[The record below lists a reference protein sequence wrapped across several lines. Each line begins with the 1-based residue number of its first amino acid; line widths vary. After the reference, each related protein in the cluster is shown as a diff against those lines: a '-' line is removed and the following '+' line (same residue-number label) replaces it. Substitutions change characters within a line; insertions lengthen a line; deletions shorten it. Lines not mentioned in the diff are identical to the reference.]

1 MVHPESTMTEMAT
14 TDPASPAPKQHN
26 PWKWVSAV
34 LAVVSIGLLVW
45 ALSAQSDKNDLQTQ
59 LDKGKES
66 SSTFA
71 VSSKALYDDVSTQ
84 LGIANED
91 LATTEQDLADSQQA
105 ADKAAKDAEQ
115 AKKDAEQA
123 DNETDKAKAEAE
135 QAKAEQKATESKVAV
150 IADCAKA
157 YFSAF
162 GMVADG
168 EDSAAV
174 EDKLKG
180 ITADCKK
187 AFADA

>member
-1 MVHPESTMTEMAT
+1 MAT
-14 TDPASPAPKQHN
+14 MAATDPASPPPKQHN
-26 PWKWVSAV
+26 RWKWIAAV

-45 ALSAQSDKNDLQTQ
+45 AITAQSDKNDLQNQ
-59 LDKGKES
+59 VDQGKES
-66 SSTFA
+66 GSTFVA
-71 VSSKALYDDVSTQ
+71 SSKALYDDVTSQ
-84 LGIANED
+84 LGSTNED
-91 LATTEQDLADSQQA
+91 LAQTEEDLAQSQEA
-105 ADKAAKDAEQ
+105 ADKAQQDADK

-123 DNETDKAKAEAE
+123 QGETEKAKAEAD

-157 YFSAF
+157 YISAF
-162 GMVADG
+162 GMLADG

>member
-1 MVHPESTMTEMAT
+1 M
-14 TDPASPAPKQHN
+14 
-26 PWKWVSAV
+26 
-34 LAVVSIGLLVW
+34 LGVVAIGLLVW
-45 ALSAQSDKNDLQTQ
+45 AISAQSDKNDLQSQ
-59 LDKGKES
+59 VDQGKES
-66 SSTFA
+66 GSTFVA
-71 VSSKALYDDVSTQ
+71 SSKALYDDVTNQ
-84 LGIANED
+84 LGDTSQD
-91 LATTEQDLADSQQA
+91 LSQTEQDLADSQDQA
-105 ADKAAKDAEQ
+105 DQAQKDAEQ

-123 DNETDKAKAEAE
+123 QGETEKAKAEAD

-157 YFSAF
+157 YVSAF
-162 GMVADG
+162 GMLIDG